1 MVRRLSLLALSVLLP
16 VSSLAAQD
24 VDAIFER
31 YNAAID
37 PGNRA
42 SAIQGMKLT
51 GEFEMA
57 AAGIKATMEVFQRR
71 PRQVLTV
78 IQIPGLGEMRQGSD
92 GTTTWSSDPMGGPRI
107 LTGLEAAP
115 IADGADFDA
124 IRRTRS
130 NFASVEAAG
139 ESEVEGEKCVR
150 VQLTW
155 KSGRKTTECFSV
167 TSGLVIES
175 SGTQQTPQGEIQT
188 STRISDYRDV
198 GGVKM
203 PHLMVTSM
211 MGIQQVIRVTAIEH
225 GEQDASRFELPAAI
239 KALRA
244 P

>member
-1 MVRRLSLLALSVLLP
+1 MFRRLTPLATAFLLAAT
-16 VSSLAAQD
+16 SLAAQD
-24 VDAIFER
+24 IDAIFDR
-31 YNAAID
+31 YNKAVD

-42 SAIQGMKLT
+42 AALPGMKLS

-57 AAGIKATMEVFQRR
+57 AAGIKATMEIFQRR

-78 IQIPGLGEMRQGSD
+78 IQIPGLGEMRQGYD

-107 LTGLEAAP
+107 LTGLEAAT
-115 IADGADFDA
+115 ITDGADLET
-124 IRRTRS
+124 IRRARA
-130 NFASVEAAG
+130 NFAAVEPVG
-139 ESEVEGEKCVR
+139 EAEIEGEKCVR
-150 VQLTW
+150 VHLTW
-155 KSGRKTTECFSV
+155 KSGRKTTECYSV

-175 SGTQQTPQGEIQT
+175 AGTQQTPQGEIQT

-198 GGVKM
+198 GGVMM

-211 MGIQQVIRVTAIEH
+211 MGIQQVIRITAIEP
-225 GEQDASRFELPAAI
+225 GEQDAARFELPAAI